1 MLVCIIYLVMLSLV
15 TTDARSVRPI
25 GIARKALEAEFRQKM
40 ITDERKYE
48 WPSRVSPGGPDPHH
62 HYKND

>member
-1 MLVCIIYLVMLSLV
+1 MLLCIIYLVMLSSG
-15 TTDARSVRPI
+15 DDGRSVRPI
-25 GIARKALEAEFRQKM
+25 KIARKALEAQFRQKM
-40 ITDERKYE
+40 MTDERKYE